1 MVLVQNRHT
10 EQWNRIQ
17 SPEVN
22 PNTYDQLIYDKG
34 GTYIQWIKDSLFN
47 RWCWENL
54 TATHKTNNEI
64 RTFSHTIY
72 KSKFKWVKDL
82 NVSLKILKLLEENR
96 QNTLLT

>member
-34 GTYIQWIKDSLFN
+34 GTYIQWGKGQSSIN
-47 RWCWENL
+47 GAG
-54 TATHKTNNEI
+54 TTG
-64 RTFSHTIY
+64 
-72 KSKFKWVKDL
+72 
-82 NVSLKILKLLEENR
+82 
-96 QNTLLT
+96 